1 MLPGDLRATLEK
13 KGVRPMQAFVA
24 SLMAA
29 FREVGVLN
37 FGVVYI
43 ATENVG
49 RRLASIYGREDSPGK
64 SLTKIAEMLELG
76 EYRLEEGGGE
86 IVFAMKSESC
96 RLCPRRVGGL
106 ELPGKLCP
114 LPGLLSGFAGVR
126 AEQDVKREGEYCVIR
141 LKPESPA

>member
-1 MLPGDLRATLEK
+1 MLPDDLRATLERK
-13 KGVRPMQAFVA
+13 SVKPVQAFVA

-49 RRLASIYGREDSPGK
+49 RRLASIYGRESSPGK
-64 SLTKIAEMLELG
+64 SLARIAEMLELG
-76 EYRLEEGGGE
+76 EYRLEEGEGE